1 MKRFALVCLSLI
13 LRAGTALAA
22 FTIFSGVAVGGGS
35 DPTAN
40 VLPSYNDAYANWNN
54 AGLAVIGGIPSVT
67 TQCGS
72 TVTPSGITPP
82 AKGDDA
88 SKIQAAIKACAAGQF
103 VQLGAGTFQL
113 DITENIWLNKGIVLR
128 GTGSCTNA
136 SSPYCSTVINTYNGP
151 LANYVSPAACGVSG
165 AGTTCPNPAAGLI
178 NVGPASGAVWI
189 WLGWL
194 CRCPNKHES
203 DNIECRDYN
212 CRGCRS
218 RSDHGAGGLD
228 A

>member
-1 MKRFALVCLSLI
+1 MKRFALVSLSLI

-22 FTIFSGVAVGGGS
+22 SAIFSAVAVSGGGS

-128 GTGSCTNA
+128 GTGCCTCLE
-136 SSPYCSTVINTYNGP
+136 PI
-151 LANYVSPAACGVSG
+151 L
-165 AGTTCPNPAAGLI
+165 L
-178 NVGPASGAVWI
+178 
-189 WLGWL
+189 
-194 CRCPNKHES
+194 
-203 DNIECRDYN
+203 
-212 CRGCRS
+212 
-218 RSDHGAGGLD
+218 HGHQHL
-228 A
+228 